1 MRQPPERRV
10 LRTGPALGSNS
21 DGGSQPH
28 ARGPALGGAISF
40 AFAAWMAGNVF
51 AYFLLAVAIRQLKL
65 DLSYPE
71 ILAIRSAGGL
81 AIGLVLGWRDRK
93 LFREVWRSRLPLH
106 LARSALHAVGAIA
119 VVWSVANLPLGLVAS
134 IEFSGPLFAAAIGI
148 FAIRLRPAGFA
159 WIGLG
164 LIFAGTA
171 AIVFQYKDVLGLTI
185 IIPFAGVG
193 ILTCTNIML
202 ATLSQRQSTHS
213 ILFLMNAIQLI
224 VFSTLSFLGT
234 ETLHLP
240 PSSISTTALFTHGT
254 VTFTFAIVLMAVSGY
269 MTQASLSQATRHGTV
284 VQVSAL
290 DTLRIP
296 ALAIAGALLLG
307 EPLKQDLV
315 IPSIIIMCG
324 AILAA
329 YLDKT
334 KRSQEK

>member
-10 LRTGPALGSNS
+10 LRPGPAVGSDSN
-21 DGGSQPH
+21 GGSQPH

-81 AIGLVLGWRDRK
+81 AIGLALGWRDRK

-106 LARSALHAVGAIA
+106 LARSALHAIGAIA

-134 IEFSGPLFAAAIGI
+134 IEFSGPLFAAAIGA
-148 FAIRLRPAGFA
+148 FAFRTRPARFA
-159 WIGLG
+159 WIGFG
-164 LIFAGTA
+164 LIFAGAA
-171 AIVFQYKDVLGLTI
+171 AIVFQYMDVIGFAI

-202 ATLSQRQSTHS
+202 GVLSERQSTRS
-213 ILFLMNAIQLI
+213 ILFLMNIIQLAIFVALSI
-224 VFSTLSFLGT
+224 VGSEALKLPSSALTTSTLF
-234 ETLHLP
+234 
-240 PSSISTTALFTHGT
+240 AHGT
-254 VTFTFAIVLMAVSGY
+254 ATLLFAVVLMAVSGY
-269 MTQASLSQATRHGTV
+269 MTQASLSQATRHGTA
-284 VQVSAL
+284 VQVAAL

-296 ALAIAGALLLG
+296 ALAGAGALLFG
-307 EPLKQDLV
+307 EPLNQSLV
-315 IPSIIIMCG
+315 IPSAIIMCG
-324 AILAA
+324 AILTA
-329 YLDKT
+329 YLDRS
-334 KRSQEK
+334 KRG